1 MIGLDIY
8 SSRSVQEYFF
18 KFIQSSYETFDES
31 SGDLLK
37 SSQFSF
43 AVFSLLSCTGGRR
56 TQGDLRKK
64 LVAKFMS
71 AEPWVRTLLQFSIS
85 LLWQRCVYAVFS
97 LRRKKH
103 FVRIIT
109 NIMLCSLS
117 DQGCRRSNF
126 LWKWASFG
134 LHKKPWKC
142 SQVSFKWSRGV
153 IPPVVGWLAVIT
165 PAPSKVSTLDISVVC
180 KNNNWQVFSVFFP
193 PLWQ

>member
-43 AVFSLLSCTGGRR
+43 VVFSLLRCTGGRR

-71 AEPWVRTLLQFSIS
+71 AEPLISQNVSSIF
-85 LLWQRCVYAVFS
+85 YFS
-97 LRRKKH
+97 L
-103 FVRIIT
+103 VT
-109 NIMLCSLS
+109 TLCL
-117 DQGCRRSNF
+117 C
-126 LWKWASFG
+126 
-134 LHKKPWKC
+134 C
-142 SQVSFKWSRGV
+142 V
-153 IPPVVGWLAVIT
+153 
-165 PAPSKVSTLDISVVC
+165 
-180 KNNNWQVFSVFFP
+180 
-193 PLWQ
+193 